1 MQNNNGDY
9 LKKLLQVIKQIW
21 LQMTFFTMSSQLITQ
36 ILYFFQSD
44 EDILQSNERYL
55 DGELSTMLVEL
66 DGPFI

>member
-1 MQNNNGDY
+1 
-9 LKKLLQVIKQIW
+9 
-21 LQMTFFTMSSQLITQ
+21 MTFFTMSSQLITQ